1 MKGVVYLGD
10 SKVEVRDFPR
20 PEPGLGQVVTEMKV
34 AGLCGSDLHKYHS
47 SQKWARG
54 RKGMIS
60 GHEPTG
66 VVVEVGLN
74 VEHISVGDRIAVYHR
89 VGCGR
94 CADCMSGNDAFCY
107 MSGAFGRTQ
116 DGAHADYMLADARH
130 CLPLPDDISFAVGT
144 QLACTAGTAF
154 SALGKIPAHS
164 GDTLVVFGL
173 GPVGLAALLMGI
185 GMGYRGIGVEIHP
198 YRIKL
203 AQRTG
208 QGNVINAQED
218 DPVTAIKELS
228 SGKGCAGVIECSG
241 SPVARKQAAAVASRG
256 GTVVYVGG
264 GHPHITVNFG
274 DVLGKDLTLRAN
286 SVYSVRHYFEAVAFL
301 GQHPVPLDDIVTH
314 RYKIEQASE
323 AFSTF
328 DRGKT
333 GKVIFEWEN

>member
-1 MKGVVYLGD
+1 MKGVVYLGN

-66 VVVEVGLN
+66 VVAEVGLN

-107 MSGAFGRTQ
+107 TSGAFGRTQ
-116 DGAHADYMLADARH
+116 DGSHADYMLADARH

-154 SALGKIPAHS
+154 SALSKIPAHS

-173 GPVGLAALLMGI
+173 GPVGLAALLMGM
-185 GMGYRGIGVEIHP
+185 GMGYRGIGVEIQP

-203 AQRTG
+203 AQQVG
-208 QGNVINAQED
+208 QGDVINAEED
-218 DPVTAIKELS
+218 DPVTVIKELS
-228 SGKGCAGVIECSG
+228 GGKGCGGVIECSG
-241 SPVARKQAAAVASRG
+241 SPIARKQRQKGVF
-256 GTVVYVGG
+256 
-264 GHPHITVNFG
+264 P
-274 DVLGKDLTLRAN
+274 
-286 SVYSVRHYFEAVAFL
+286 E
-301 GQHPVPLDDIVTH
+301 
-314 RYKIEQASE
+314 
-323 AFSTF
+323 
-328 DRGKT
+328 
-333 GKVIFEWEN
+333 